1 MHLHSQQGGCDA
13 IRSLALLCDSPVKVC
28 GKQRLLWA
36 WQPLLR
42 LLRASLITY
51 TATPHGNSKNVS
63 FKLQMK
69 NIKRTLYTLA
79 AAAVTQL
86 WAVCGLGP
94 VTERLR
100 DWPSSAF

>member
-1 MHLHSQQGGCDA
+1 MRYVPLPCSNAMRQ
-13 IRSLALLCDSPVKVC
+13 SVKVC
-28 GKQRLLWA
+28 GKQRLLLGVA
-36 WQPLLR
+36 
-42 LLRASLITY
+42 AI
-51 TATPHGNSKNVS
+51 ATIATCQLNYLHGNSKNVS